1 MGILQNIEKK
11 LTNAFSPD
19 FLRVI
24 DESEK
29 HRGHA
34 NWIEGKSTHF
44 RVEISAD
51 QLKGMSRVAQHRAIT
66 NVLKQEFE
74 GELHALVIKVV
85 KSPVR

>member
-11 LTNAFSPD
+11 LESTFSPD
-19 FLRVI
+19 FLRVT

-44 RVEISAD
+44 KVEISVKELLD
-51 QLKGMSRVAQHRAIT
+51 MSRVAQHRAIT
-66 NVLKQEFE
+66 SVLREEFE
-74 GELHALVIKVV
+74 QGLHALAIKVV
-85 KSPVR
+85 DTPPR